1 VTEGGASGVLGVE
14 GLALSP
20 VSTALLLSLL
30 FTSLICL
37 IEIPSRSKASLRAC
51 LGGSFVVY
59 VLIFIVGNATATLL
73 APPLAP
79 TDLSAALAGWAPLF
93 YAFSGVFA
101 FQGILGNTNVTFFGQ
116 GVLTIEE
123 WVAKARDN
131 AVANA
136 VKKQA
141 RLELHYAQ
149 QCAEDLREKLSPAE
163 LNTYVARYMNP
174 ETVKKLEADAANA
187 NADPGLYKALW
198 FAMEKPE
205 EAAAVARRR
214 KKLPAS

>member
-1 VTEGGASGVLGVE
+1 MTGGSVSGGLGSEGF
-14 GLALSP
+14 ALSP
-20 VSTALLLSLL
+20 VSMALVLSLF
-30 FTSLICL
+30 FTSLLCL
-37 IEIPSRSKASLRAC
+37 IEIPSRSKASVRAC

-73 APPLAP
+73 TPPLVP
-79 TDLSAALAGWAPLF
+79 TELSASLAGWAPLF

-123 WVAKARDN
+123 WIAKARDN
-131 AVANA
+131 AVASA

-141 RLELHYAQ
+141 RLDLHRAQ
-149 QCAEDLREKLSPAE
+149 HCAEELRLKLSPAD
-163 LNTYVARYMNP
+163 LNTYVARYMTP
-174 ETVKKLEADAANA
+174 ETVKKLELDAVNA
-187 NADPGLYKALW
+187 NADPALYKALW

-205 EAAAVARRR
+205 EAAAVAKRA
-214 KKLPAS
+214 KP

>member
-1 VTEGGASGVLGVE
+1 MPGVE
-14 GLALSP
+14 GFALSP
-20 VSTALLLSLL
+20 VSTALLLSLI

-37 IEIPSRSKASLRAC
+37 IEIPSRSKASVRAC
-51 LGGSFVVY
+51 LGWSFVLY

-73 APPLAP
+73 APPLVP
-79 TDLSAALAGWAPLF
+79 QDLLAALAGWAPLL
-93 YAFSGVFA
+93 YAFAGVFA
-101 FQGILGNTNVTFFGQ
+101 FQGVLGNTNVTFFGQ

-123 WVAKARDN
+123 WIAKARDN

-141 RLELHYAQ
+141 RLELHSAQ
-149 QCAEDLREKLSPAE
+149 QCAEELREKLSAAE
-163 LNTYVARYMNP
+163 LNTYVARYMAP
-174 ETVKKLEADAANA
+174 ETVRKLEADALNA
-187 NADPGLYKALW
+187 NADPALYKALW

-214 KKLPAS
+214 KKLPTP

>member
-1 VTEGGASGVLGVE
+1 MTEGGVSGGAE
-14 GLALSP
+14 ADGFGLSP
-20 VSTALLLSLL
+20 VSTALLLSLI

-37 IEIPSRSKASLRAC
+37 IEIPSRSKASMRAC
-51 LGGSFVVY
+51 LGWSFVVY

-73 APPLAP
+73 APPLVP
-79 TDLSAALAGWAPLF
+79 QDLSAALAGWAPLF

-123 WVAKARDN
+123 WIAKARDN
-131 AVANA
+131 AVASA

-141 RLELHYAQ
+141 RLELHRAQ
-149 QCAEDLREKLSPAE
+149 QCAEDLRKNLSPAD

-174 ETVKKLEADAANA
+174 ETVKKLETDAVNA

-205 EAAAVARRR
+205 EAAAVAKRA
-214 KKLPAS
+214 KK